1 MLLKNKKTV
10 IIGAGPAG
18 LTLARLLQQNGADVT
33 VFERDKDPEARIWGG
48 TLDLHKGSGQEAMKK
63 AGLLENYYAAAIPMG
78 IIMTDETG
86 KTLFIKEST
95 PDNQYD
101 NPEINRNV
109 LRTMLLDSLT
119 EGTVVWDRKCTGL
132 ETRGGKWLLHFDN
145 GMEATADFVI
155 GANGGMSGI
164 RSYVTDTE
172 VEETGTLI
180 IQGDVPDPEIRCA
193 DFFQWCDGKRL
204 MAAYE
209 GNLLVVN
216 PHNNGILTYGVIF
229 KKPDQWAGD
238 RGSEF
243 QNTDDIRAFLLDRL
257 AGWNHRYKELFRST
271 SSFWSLPTRKF
282 PVDQPWKTHRPLP
295 VTLIGDAAHMMPPF
309 AGQGVNTGLMDALIL
324 SEKLC
329 HGKYNTLEEA
339 IKSYEEEMFIYASEA
354 QLASGRNEMEMR
366 QPDFTFRQLIL

>member
-18 LTLARLLQQNGADVT
+18 LTLARLLQQNGADVK
-33 VFERDKDPEARIWGG
+33 VFERDKDSEARIWGG

-86 KTLFIKEST
+86 KTLLIKEST

-180 IQGDVPDPEIRCA
+180 IQGDVPDPEIRCV

-216 PHNNGILTYGVIF
+216 PNNNGILTYGVIF
-229 KKPDQWAGD
+229 KKPDQWAG
-238 RGSEF
+238 GSEF

-257 AGWNHRYKELFRST
+257 SGWNHRYKELFRST

-282 PVDQPWKTHRPLP
+282 PVDQLWKTHRPLP

>member
-33 VFERDKDPEARIWGG
+33 VFERDKDSEARIWGG

-86 KTLFIKEST
+86 KTLLIKEST

-119 EGTVVWDRKCTGL
+119 EDTVVWDRKCTGL

-164 RSYVTDTE
+164 RSYITDTE

-216 PHNNGILTYGVIF
+216 PNNNGILTYGVIF

-257 AGWNHRYKELFRST
+257 SGWNHRYKELFRST

-282 PVDQPWKTHRPLP
+282 PVDQLWKTHRPLP